1 MTHWIVIG
9 VVAVFLVL
17 RLGTR
22 FRRRGK
28 KEKRPRLGL
37 GPFNGDVGLVAAR
50 EIRERFR
57 GRLFRVG
64 TLLVLAAVAA
74 AIVIPKLDHSKSQ
87 PQQVGFVGDLPA
99 SVRAAVV
106 SSASSVGTAVRFVPE
121 KDARS
126 AEAGLR
132 SGTLDLAIESG
143 HRLVVDQPVAANDT
157 STTGE
162 FVSAWQAISA
172 CSRPS
177 PRPTSPRPKKPTSP
191 NAKALP
197 VTSLAAR
204 RARRARPTPPR

>member
-64 TLLVLAAVAA
+64 TLLVLAAVTRRSSS
-74 AIVIPKLDHSKSQ
+74 LSSTT
-87 PQQVGFVGDLPA
+87 A
-99 SVRAAVV
+99 SRSPNRSV
-106 SSASSVGTAVRFVPE
+106 SSA
-121 KDARS
+121 
-126 AEAGLR
+126 
-132 SGTLDLAIESG
+132 
-143 HRLVVDQPVAANDT
+143 
-157 STTGE
+157 
-162 FVSAWQAISA
+162 IS
-172 CSRPS
+172 
-177 PRPTSPRPKKPTSP
+177 
-191 NAKALP
+191 
-197 VTSLAAR
+197 
-204 RARRARPTPPR
+204 PPRCEQPW